1 MEIKEVEKVIK
12 EVLGNADILNTE
24 NVYEKIKGS
33 DNLKLVIFFN
43 KLFHQKHSVLYTKLI
58 FVTNPSKTEIV
69 QNSFLYLY
77 DINCIY
83 NNVDFTDTTDLKN
96 RLKNIF
102 QKELF
107 GPNLKVLTQFI
118 EKPSFLINEWLKEN
132 KIPEINVTNVQY
144 KPKMFILPCKSL
156 FFSFLLSVNNTEVEL
171 TITKEGENQ
180 FNLAFNILNNIIN
193 IEKSNLKSL
202 IQTIGETLK
211 NNIKL

>member
-24 NVYEKIKGS
+24 NVYEKIEGS

-118 EKPSFLINEWLKEN
+118 EKPAFLINEWLKEN

-156 FFSFLLSVNNTEVEL
+156 FFSFILSVNNTKVEL